1 MAVNH
6 LIDSSQFC
14 ARERQPTGWTTSEA
28 RSNRSNRET
37 VFIRNIASAAQRRF
51 SSSSGTELPTDA
63 DYHTTLPRGQSPVY
77 PRATD
82 GTPNVIIFGE
92 TGVGKSSLINMIAGT
107 PSAAISS
114 SAIGCTF
121 ESIPYVVEL
130 NGLQYRLWDTA
141 GLNEGE
147 NGNVSADSA
156 IESLQELVRNLQYGG
171 VSLLVYCI
179 RGSRLR
185 DIVKINYDLFYT
197 ILCGAQVP
205 VVVAVTGLEN
215 EDDMEDWW
223 KDNVQDFNDR
233 GMCFA
238 GHACVTTTKGRVMK
252 GGQHMFKEEYS
263 QSVRLVRKLIVSY
276 CLESSWKPD
285 SSRWLCNIVERM
297 RGMYA
302 ESGGGNRAQDSGEI
316 RNRAR
321 VYTSSV
327 NPQHNYEMARQGPA
341 SQATAMECAQFWG
354 RQVSQ
359 SWSSLTNSLR
369 SRGKTVRGLH
379 KSYVVSV
386 FFRVAVAP

>member
-1 MAVNH
+1 MAVDDPA
-6 LIDSSQFC
+6 DSSQFR
-14 ARERQPTGWTTSEA
+14 ARKQQPTGGTITEPI
-28 RSNRSNRET
+28 SNHSGRET
-37 VFIRNIASAAQRRF
+37 MFIRNIASVAQRRF
-51 SSSSGTELPTDA
+51 SSSSGTEPPTGT
-63 DYHTTLPRGQSPVY
+63 DYHTTLPSEQSPSVY

-82 GTPNVIIFGE
+82 DTPNVIVFGE

-121 ESIPYVVEL
+121 ESVPYVAEL

-147 NGNVSADSA
+147 NGNVSADRA

-171 VSLLVYCI
+171 VNLLLYCI

-197 ILCGAQVP
+197 IICGAQVP
-205 VVVAVTGLEN
+205 IVVAVTGLEN

-223 KDNVQDFNDR
+223 KDNVQDFDDR
-233 GMCFA
+233 GMHFA
-238 GHACVTTTKGRVMK
+238 GHACVTTAKGRVMK
-252 GGQHMFKEEYS
+252 DGQHMFEEEYS
-263 QSVRLVRKLIVSY
+263 RSIKLVRELIVSC

-302 ESGGGNRAQDSGEI
+302 ESGSGNRGRDSGEI
-316 RNRAR
+316 SNHDR
-321 VYTSSV
+321 VYT
-327 NPQHNYEMARQGPA
+327 PARQEPA
-341 SQATAMECAQFWG
+341 GHVHAVMDYVQYIFKRLLHWVLRIMAM
-354 RQVSQ
+354 
-359 SWSSLTNSLR
+359 
-369 SRGKTVRGLH
+369 
-379 KSYVVSV
+379 Y
-386 FFRVAVAP
+386 